1 MRAPWLPPKTSDDGR
16 VFGQPERS
24 TCFLLRQCVPH
35 RDRPADHARLPVHV
49 TGVGEEE
56 PLHERRRK
64 PVREPDMR
72 VRFGERGRDAAEP
85 RREHHRPGDVAA
97 ASEHDVGPPARED
110 AQARDGRG
118 RREAERPQE
127 LRPGAARETRD
138 AEGVER
144 VAALRNEPRLD
155 AIRRPGERHCHP
167 ARAERFRDCERR
179 RDVTHRAPGRDQTPE
194 LLLLCHGHERC

>member
-1 MRAPWLPPKTSDDGR
+1 
-16 VFGQPERS
+16 
-24 TCFLLRQCVPH
+24 
-35 RDRPADHARLPVHV
+35 
-49 TGVGEEE
+49 
-56 PLHERRRK
+56 
-64 PVREPDMR
+64 MR
-72 VRFGERGRDAAEP
+72 VRLGQRGRDAAEP

-97 ASEHDVGPPARED
+97 AAEHDVGLPPRED

-127 LRPGAARETRD
+127 LRPGAAREARD

-155 AIRRPGERHCHP
+155 AIRRPGERHFHP

-179 RDVTHRAPGRDQTPE
+179 RDVTHRAPGCDQTPE
-194 LLLLCHGHERC
+194 LPLLCHGHGRC